1 MKERFTRYLSEQ
13 YKNMTDKELSEKIT
27 AAIIRVGKNTEF
39 SENVLR
45 DVINSLR
52 EEGYSKAEILAHL
65 NIIDLEYRT

>member
-1 MKERFTRYLSEQ
+1 
-13 YKNMTDKELSEKIT
+13 MTDKELSEKIT

>member
-1 MKERFTRYLSEQ
+1 
-13 YKNMTDKELSEKIT
+13 MTDRELSEKIT

-65 NIIDLEYRT
+65 NLIDLEYRT

>member
-13 YKNMTDKELSEKIT
+13 YKNMTDRELSEKIT

>member
-13 YKNMTDKELSEKIT
+13 YKNMTDRGLSEKIT
-27 AAIIRVGKNTEF
+27 AASIRVGKNTEF

>member
-13 YKNMTDKELSEKIT
+13 YKNMTDRELSEKIT

-65 NIIDLEYRT
+65 NLIDLEYRT

>member
-39 SENVLR
+39 SENVL
-45 DVINSLR
+45 VTLS
-52 EEGYSKAEILAHL
+52 IL
-65 NIIDLEYRT
+65 